1 MMKKI
6 DRKLILAVLF
16 VSIVT
21 LGLVWLIFFVQIP
34 KIRETAEVVQKEKLD
49 SFIRQEKGDKIFKL
63 KKELAGIED
72 QREKMEAVFLEKNEA
87 VPFFRAL
94 EKAASDTSCQIKVE
108 AADLNKVKLDQLK
121 PKPGNA
127 AADEE
132 EGVKKKPN
140 SENKDQSGESAKA
153 DEISKLKVH
162 PAFNLEVTGSFSSI
176 MNFLEG
182 MENLPYFVR
191 VLTLDLSAGK
201 VSSQTGSS
209 GTGALSAGTQTAG
222 GGSQAQD
229 KTVKF
234 SLLVIIYSRGTK

>member
-1 MMKKI
+1 
-6 DRKLILAVLF
+6 
-16 VSIVT
+16 
-21 LGLVWLIFFVQIP
+21 
-34 KIRETAEVVQKEKLD
+34 
-49 SFIRQEKGDKIFKL
+49 
-63 KKELAGIED
+63 
-72 QREKMEAVFLEKNEA
+72 LEKNEM

-94 EKAASDTSCQIKVE
+94 EKVTSDASCQLKVE
-108 AADLNKVKLDQLK
+108 AADLNKVKLDQSK
-121 PKPGNA
+121 PKPGSTA
-127 AADEE
+127 TDEE

-162 PAFNLEVTGSFSSI
+162 PAFNLEVIGSFSSI

-191 VLTLDLSAGK
+191 ILTLDLSAGK
-201 VSSQTGSS
+201 VNSQTGSS
-209 GTGALSAGTQTAG
+209 GTGVLSAGTQTA
-222 GGSQAQD
+222 SSDFQAQD